1 MTHLFRSIAFAT
13 VAAAC
18 AQMAPAAEWTQP
30 VEVEYDQKRCLSY
43 RAKWNGEMLLIE
55 AAIEPGWHTFAMD
68 NKQRQQEKLAGKPSL
83 GLEMPTQIT
92 LSGGLV
98 TQGPWFQST
107 PTDFSKPEIRWFTW
121 GSEKQAVFAVKAG
134 RSGAGP
140 ARVGIRGQACTES
153 ICKNI
158 DVTIDVPTAGSA
170 AKGKSPDVNLANLV
184 QVRR

>member
-1 MTHLFRSIAFAT
+1 MTHFIRSLACLAT
-13 VAAAC
+13 VLVQVATGAN
-18 AQMAPAAEWTQP
+18 WTQP
-30 VEVEYDQKRCLSY
+30 VEVEYDQKRCIAY
-43 RAKWNGEMLLIE
+43 RAQWNGEVLLIE

-92 LSGGLV
+92 LSGGL
-98 TQGPWFQST
+98 TAQGPWFQS
-107 PTDFSKPEIRWFTW
+107 PPADFSKPEIRWFTW
-121 GSEKQAVFAVKAG
+121 GFEKQAVFAVKAG
-134 RSGAGP
+134 RSGAEP

-158 DVTIDVPTAGSA
+158 DVTIEVPVA
-170 AKGKSPDVNLANLV
+170 AATSKAKSSDINLQNLV